1 MKRPLG
7 SVALPNATIELWSPN
22 AEWENGAVVS
32 LMPDGTKTP
41 AAPIRGNDLKGVIG
55 HEMAHHIVAY
65 VMHGGSSKCLADGGK
80 SREWT
85 PSKLKE
91 EELAVTVG
99 DAITAMLRLS
109 ERLPR
114 TVKNPS
120 RQLTDD
126 QVREIRRDY
135 VFRKR
140 GLYYFARK
148 FGVTKTAVQNALERI
163 TYKDVE

>member
-1 MKRPLG
+1 MKRALG
-7 SVALPNATIELWSPN
+7 SVALPNATIDVWTN
-22 AEWENGAVVS
+22 AIFS
-32 LMPDGTKTP
+32 RMPDGTVTP

-55 HEMAHHIVAY
+55 HEMAHHIVAF
-65 VMHGGSSKCLADGGK
+65 VLHGGPSKCLAEGGA

-99 DAITAMLRLS
+99 EAITAMLRLS

-114 TVKNPS
+114 TVKAPQ
-120 RQLTDD
+120 RALTDD

-140 GLYYFARK
+140 GLYHFARK
-148 FGVTKTAVQNALERI
+148 FGVTKTAIQNALEGN
-163 TYKDVE
+163 TYKDIK